1 MYAIL
6 DIEGIQVTHE
16 HICTRK
22 LYILDCC
29 GNDHE
34 EEFVACRDFDQLEEK
49 FNPVIFNTLKT
60 TIKLAQVEF
69 DKIHNMIEA
78 NLNARIQ

>member
-1 MYAIL
+1 MKKNEADLVSYKLLIDTKGKVITERSVS
-6 DIEGIQVTHE
+6 DI
-16 HICTRK
+16 
-22 LYILDCC
+22 
-29 GNDHE
+29 
-34 EEFVACRDFDQLEEK
+34 DQLEEK
-49 FNPVIFNTLKT
+49 LNPVIFHTLKT

>member
-1 MYAIL
+1 MKKNEAVLVSYKLLIDTKGKVITERSVS
-6 DIEGIQVTHE
+6 DI
-16 HICTRK
+16 
-22 LYILDCC
+22 
-29 GNDHE
+29 
-34 EEFVACRDFDQLEEK
+34 DQLEEK

-60 TIKLAQVEF
+60 TIKLALVEF